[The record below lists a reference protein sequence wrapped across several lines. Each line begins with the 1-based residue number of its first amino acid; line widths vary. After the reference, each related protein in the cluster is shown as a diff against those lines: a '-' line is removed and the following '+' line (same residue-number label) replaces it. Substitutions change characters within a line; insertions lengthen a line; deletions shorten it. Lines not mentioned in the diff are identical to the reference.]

1 MFYKGK
7 YMLAV
12 YNKEDYCEGVFD
24 NIKELNKFL
33 GYADKT
39 VFYAINRTLDKDTL
53 SFRVKDY
60 NIYLIDFKVTKD
72 CFEEEDILFKK
83 CIINEL
89 LDNCLP
95 MKEATQIFNISNR
108 TYFRWKNNGKLKK
121 NINKIKADYSYE

>member
-1 MFYKGK
+1 MQT
-7 YMLAV
+7 
-12 YNKEDYCEGVFD
+12 NS
-24 NIKELNKFL
+24 
-33 GYADKT
+33 

-72 CFEEEDILFKK
+72 CFEEEDVLFKK

-89 LDNCLP
+89 FDNCLP
-95 MKEATQIFNISNR
+95 MKEATQIFNISDR

-121 NINKIKADYSYE
+121 NINKIKAELQL